1 MAEYRLPPRQKM
13 INLVYIIL
21 IAMLAINI
29 SADTLDTYSLLNKG
43 VTERISGLQT
53 LSKKMAEDLAAEDFR
68 NNSAIT
74 EIDSMASELIVFIDR
89 LKEDIAR
96 AADKKKY
103 TCSENLRAQEE
114 LNAVPDVMLSP
125 INSNAT
131 HLHEAMTA
139 YKDTLLARISSPDIR
154 TLVSSYLNLDSE
166 KRLTSWEKAT
176 FTSMPAIGGITYL
189 NTLKENILVTKI
201 EAYKDISASFQ
212 REAAANSDSTDGEY
226 RYVLINNSQK
236 VVDKDGTIEVPVVNA
251 APYIESVVY
260 AGFDNPIDILAIGI
274 TPDKINFDVEGG
286 DGYLKDGTYYICPD
300 EQRKEVVLHMS
311 CTRDSVFKDLGSQT
325 FKVKSLPTPSPYII
339 LSDNTKYTGNVP
351 IEKERIASTVSIGAS
366 ISEPV
371 NISYKIIRFEIV
383 LIKNNSKDVLSAT
396 SYSPTLTEEQKQIL
410 LSAENGDKIY
420 FTDITVKS
428 PKGESVYNLPPVSA
442 PVYE

>member
-1 MAEYRLPPRQKM
+1 MKLMKFLKSSAGRKFY
-13 INLVYIIL
+13 NFAYCWGACLVIL
-21 IAMLAINI
+21 GAVFKIAHMPFD
-29 SADTLDTYSLLNKG
+29 SVLLMVG
-43 VTERISGLQT
+43 LFTE
-53 LSKKMAEDLAAEDFR
+53 
-68 NNSAIT
+68 
-74 EIDSMASELIVFIDR
+74 VFIFF
-89 LKEDIAR
+89 
-96 AADKKKY
+96 
-103 TCSENLRAQEE
+103 
-114 LNAVPDVMLSP
+114 
-125 INSNAT
+125 
-131 HLHEAMTA
+131 
-139 YKDTLLARISSPDIR
+139 IS
-154 TLVSSYLNLDSE
+154 
-166 KRLTSWEKAT
+166 
-176 FTSMPAIGGITYL
+176 
-189 NTLKENILVTKI
+189 
-201 EAYKDISASFQ
+201 
-212 REAAANSDSTDGEY
+212 
-226 RYVLINNSQK
+226 
-236 VVDKDGTIEVPVVNA
+236 
-251 APYIESVVY
+251 
-260 AGFDNPIDILAIGI
+260 GFDNPIDILAIGI

-300 EQRKEVVLHMS
+300 EQRKEVVMHMS
-311 CTRDSVFKDLGSQT
+311 CTRDSVYKDLGSQT